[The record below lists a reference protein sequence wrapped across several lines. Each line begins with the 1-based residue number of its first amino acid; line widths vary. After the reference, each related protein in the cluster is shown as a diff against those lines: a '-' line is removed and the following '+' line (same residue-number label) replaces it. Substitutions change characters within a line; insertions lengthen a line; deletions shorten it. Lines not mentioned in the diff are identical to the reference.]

1 MFDGLDSV
9 VLAILVVEKP
19 KFSMLG
25 PNHGGVSPYKINVLF
40 FNLQSMILAM

>member
-40 FNLQSMILAM
+40 FSLQSMILEM